1 MSVNFKPNLMAQ
13 VGQNNFQTQK
23 VNFGGFKGGEQLG
36 GGKKIGGGENF
47 FAQQM
52 NEVRDIGANKKEGYL
67 NGVGGTN
74 QATETTGNRLMLI
87 G

>member
-1 MSVNFKPNLMAQ
+1 MSVNFNPNLMAQ
-13 VGQNNFQTQK
+13 MGQNNFQTQK
-23 VNFGGFKGGEQLG
+23 VGFGGLQQGGSLG

-47 FAQQM
+47 FAKEM
-52 NEVRDIGANKKEGYL
+52 AEVSDIGAQKRAGFE

-87 G
+87 A

>member
-1 MSVNFKPNLMAQ
+1 MSVNFNPNLLTQM
-13 VGQNNFQTQK
+13 GQNNFQTQK
-23 VNFGGFKGGEQLG
+23 VGFGGLQQGGSLG

-47 FAQQM
+47 FAKEM
-52 NEVRDIGANKKEGYL
+52 AEVSTIGAEKRAGFE

-87 G
+87 A